1 MRPGHPR
8 PSSRSNA
15 GRGETGGIIFAAT
28 DKIENRNAMERIVE
42 FPTDRETEEGDRPIY
57 DEEGHR
63 NDPGGE

>member
-42 FPTDRETEEGDRPIY
+42 FPTDRTVISTETTGSQATNATKP
-57 DEEGHR
+57 
-63 NDPGGE
+63 

>member
-28 DKIENRNAMERIVE
+28 DKIENRNAMERIVK
-42 FPTDRETEEGDRPIY
+42 FPTDRTVISTENNGF
-57 DEEGHR
+57 
-63 NDPGGE
+63 GGEEAEET